1 MMDNMMDNMTDVYD
15 TRYLSPVWSHLTSA
29 VITKGEGIYLY
40 DKDGNKYIDF
50 TCGIAVTNTG
60 HCHPKIVTAIKEQAE
75 QLIFGQIN
83 CVVNHR
89 AIELSH
95 ILKTVMPHGIDRF
108 FFSNSGAEAVEGA
121 VKLAKA
127 ATGKT
132 NIIAFEGGFHGRTAM
147 TMALTGSKTIY
158 RSGFQPLPSGVFFA
172 PFPYA
177 YYYKWDEETTVD
189 FCINELKRILKSLT
203 SPRETAAV
211 IIEPILG
218 EGGYVP
224 APDRY
229 LRELRNIC
237 DENGI
242 LLILDEIQSGFGR
255 VGEWLAH
262 TVSGVKADIVTMA
275 KGMASGMPVSCVA
288 SGGELMSRWETGSH
302 GGTYGGG
309 NAVALAAAVATITV
323 MKEEKLIENAREMG
337 AHLLQGLRGLQGKY
351 PIIGDV
357 RGRGLMIGV
366 ELQKDGEPAP
376 GETADIIA
384 GCLDRKLLLLSCGTF
399 GSVIRWI
406 PPLIVTKS
414 QVDHALS
421 IFEDVLHAKALSE
434 NAG

>member
-1 MMDNMMDNMTDVYD
+1 MTDSSD
-15 TRYLSPVWSHLTSA
+15 TGLLSPVWSHLTTA
-29 VITKGEGIYLY
+29 VITKGKGIYLY

-60 HCHPKIVTAIKEQAE
+60 HCHPKIVRAIKEQAE

-83 CVVNHR
+83 CVVNDR

-95 ILKTVMPHGIDRF
+95 TLKAVMPDGIDRF

-132 NIIAFEGGFHGRTAM
+132 NIIAFEGGFHGRTAL

-158 RSGFQPLPSGVFFA
+158 RAGFQPLPPGIFFA

-177 YYYKWDEETTVD
+177 YYYGWDEDTTVH
-189 FCINELKRILKSLT
+189 FCIKELKRILKSVT
-203 SPRETAAV
+203 APGETAAV

-224 APDRY
+224 APDRF
-229 LRELRNIC
+229 LRELRDIC

-242 LLILDEIQSGFGR
+242 LMILDEIQSGFGR
-255 VGEWLAH
+255 AGEWLAH

-275 KGMASGMPVSCVA
+275 KGMASGMPVSCIA
-288 SGGELMSRWETGSH
+288 SGGELMARWETGSH

-309 NAVALAAAVATITV
+309 NAVALAAASATINV
-323 MKEEKLIENAREMG
+323 MKEENLIENAREMG
-337 AHLLQGLRGLQGKY
+337 AYLVRRLKELQGKY
-351 PIIGDV
+351 PIMGDV
-357 RGRGLMIGV
+357 RGRGLMVGV
-366 ELQKDGEPAP
+366 ELRKDGEPAP

-384 GCLDRKLLLLSCGTF
+384 KCKDKKLLLLSCGTF

-406 PPLIVTKS
+406 PPLIVTKG
-414 QVDHALS
+414 QVDDALN
-421 IFEDVLHAKALSE
+421 IFEDVLHSKGEL
-434 NAG
+434 